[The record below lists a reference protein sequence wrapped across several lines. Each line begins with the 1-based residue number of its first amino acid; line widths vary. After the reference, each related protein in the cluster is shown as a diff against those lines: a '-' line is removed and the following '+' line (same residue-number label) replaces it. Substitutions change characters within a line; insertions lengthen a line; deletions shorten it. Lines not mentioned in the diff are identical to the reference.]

1 MAIHQKTLKQKL
13 SFKGIGVH
21 SGDPTTLTVL
31 PAGPDH
37 GIQFKRIDLPGSPL
51 IPALWS
57 YVSDTTLCTRLT
69 HKQAS
74 VATVEHLMA
83 ALAAHQIDNAL
94 VHINGEEVPIM
105 DGSSDIF
112 FKAIEKSGTLS
123 QQSVRRYIVIKKTVK
138 ITQEDAW
145 AQIKPH
151 YTSAFSVRYLY
162 KNKTNNILE
171 AYDTPDV
178 VASFKEDISS
188 ARTFAFLEEVEFLK
202 SKGLIKGGSLE
213 NAVVFDKGVPLNK
226 DGLRFENECARHK
239 ALDVLGDFYLAGLPI
254 IGRFKGFAS
263 GHKMNNQLL
272 RTLLSDR
279 SAWSVATLSANGDMT
294 PLPSS
299 QFGT

>member
-1 MAIHQKTLKQKL
+1 MAIKQKTLKQRL

-21 SGDPTTLTVL
+21 SGASATLTVL

-37 GIQFKRIDLPGSPL
+37 GIQFKRIDLPGAPV

-57 YVSDTTLCTRLT
+57 YVSDTTLCTRLS

-94 VHINGEEVPIM
+94 VHIHGEEAPIM

-112 FKAIEKSGTLS
+112 FKTIEKAGTLS
-123 QQSVRRYIVIKKTVK
+123 QQAARRYIIIKKPVK
-138 ITQEDAW
+138 ISEEDVW

-151 YTSAFSVRYLY
+151 YASVFSVRYLY
-162 KNKTNNILE
+162 KNKVNNILE
-171 AYDTPDV
+171 AYDTQDI
-178 VASFKEDISS
+178 VASFKDDLSS

-202 SKGLIKGGSLE
+202 SKGLIKGGSLD

-254 IGRFKGFAS
+254 IGRFEGFAS

-279 SAWSVATLSANGDMT
+279 SAWSIATLSTNGDRT